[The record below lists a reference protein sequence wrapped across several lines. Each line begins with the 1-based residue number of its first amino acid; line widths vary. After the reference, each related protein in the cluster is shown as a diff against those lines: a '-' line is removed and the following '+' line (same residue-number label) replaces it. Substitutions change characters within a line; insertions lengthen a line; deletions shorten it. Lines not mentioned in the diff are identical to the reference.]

1 MRRKR
6 NKVFSFYGNEN
17 KEKDNKKIKYLS
29 LKHLFKIKTNTTTN
43 YSTIDSNTFNTITN
57 SYNTI
62 SNTFHT
68 LSNERNSF
76 KTEIHIPYQ
85 TKVQFTE
92 NSNLKTEESQLIK
105 HRRIIKSPTQRK
117 KQHSSTGIF
126 TKKQL
131 NMQKKVI
138 ESESKKPKRNRDYL
152 RIKSKQ
158 EYLKE
163 EENKKKLIKNQIKI
177 NFFKGL
183 EYEKK
188 ELIKNIKESH
198 KILKKQIIKTTSIT
212 LNENISLTKVIK
224 PLHLTEYLKYYQE
237 KLKLKKTNLYEV
249 IDKEKLEEIERTQK
263 INEHRIKNER
273 KKALHKKML
282 MIILTVAAHLTRS
295 KLSLSE
301 FIELHEQSLIKLSF
315 FKEDFNL
322 LKNAI
327 KDNDEKKVKFLIEQN
342 KFLCQMYDHF
352 NQTALH
358 VASKRKR
365 GEIIKIILKY
375 GAKIDVKDCV
385 GRTALHY
392 ACLYNNLENVEI
404 LLFELASPLIKD
416 NYNKQPGDYST
427 DSLIKF
433 FILRAKNL
441 IDLNLRRINFKESLK
456 AIRNGL
462 EFFFN
467 IPEDTLRK
475 MI

>member
-6 NKVFSFYGNEN
+6 NNVISI
-17 KEKDNKKIKYLS
+17 NKKEIEDKDDKNFKYLS
-29 LKHLFKIKTNTTTN
+29 LKHLFKNNTNTTTDF
-43 YSTIDSNTFNTITN
+43 STIDSNTFNTITN
-57 SYNTI
+57 TYNTI

-76 KTEIHIPYQ
+76 KTEVKIPYQ
-85 TKVQFTE
+85 TKVKFTKD
-92 NSNLKTEESQLIK
+92 SNLQTEEELIK
-105 HRRIIKSPTQRK
+105 HRRMIKSPTQRK

-126 TKKQL
+126 TQKQL
-131 NMQKKVI
+131 NKQKKTI
-138 ESESKKPKRNRDYL
+138 ESESKKPKRNKDYL

-158 EYLKE
+158 EYLEE
-163 EENKKKLIKNQIKI
+163 EENKKKEIKNQIKK
-177 NFFKGL
+177 NFIKVL
-183 EYEKK
+183 ENEKK
-188 ELIKNIKESH
+188 DLIKNLRESH
-198 KILKKQIIKTTSIT
+198 KILKDKISKNISIT
-212 LNENISLTKVIK
+212 LYDNISLSNEIK
-224 PLHLTEYLKYYQE
+224 SLNLTEYLKYYQE
-237 KLKLKKTNLYEV
+237 RLNSKKTNLYEV

-263 INEHRIKNER
+263 ITEHRIKNEK
-273 KKALHKKML
+273 KKALRKKIL
-282 MIILTVAAHLTRS
+282 IIILTLAAHLARS
-295 KLSLSE
+295 NLSLSDFLE
-301 FIELHEQSLIKLSF
+301 MHEQSLNKITF

-327 KDNDEKKVKFLIEQN
+327 KDNDEKKVKLLIEQN
-342 KFLCQMYDHF
+342 KFLCQMHDDF

-385 GRTALHY
+385 GRTPLHY

-416 NYNKQPGDYST
+416 HYNKQPGDYSS

-433 FILRAKNL
+433 FILRAKKL
-441 IDLNLRRINFKESLK
+441 MELNLRRINVKESLK
-456 AIRNGL
+456 SIRNGL
-462 EFFFN
+462 EFFFT
-467 IPEDTLRK
+467 IPEETLRK

>member
-163 EENKKKLIKNQIKI
+163 EENKKKI
-177 NFFKGL
+177 N
-183 EYEKK
+183 KK
-188 ELIKNIKESH
+188 SNK
-198 KILKKQIIKTTSIT
+198 
-212 LNENISLTKVIK
+212 
-224 PLHLTEYLKYYQE
+224 
-237 KLKLKKTNLYEV
+237 
-249 IDKEKLEEIERTQK
+249 
-263 INEHRIKNER
+263 
-273 KKALHKKML
+273 
-282 MIILTVAAHLTRS
+282 
-295 KLSLSE
+295 
-301 FIELHEQSLIKLSF
+301 
-315 FKEDFNL
+315 
-322 LKNAI
+322 
-327 KDNDEKKVKFLIEQN
+327 N
-342 KFLCQMYDHF
+342 KFFQ
-352 NQTALH
+352 
-358 VASKRKR
+358 
-365 GEIIKIILKY
+365 
-375 GAKIDVKDCV
+375 
-385 GRTALHY
+385 
-392 ACLYNNLENVEI
+392 
-404 LLFELASPLIKD
+404 
-416 NYNKQPGDYST
+416 
-427 DSLIKF
+427 
-433 FILRAKNL
+433 
-441 IDLNLRRINFKESLK
+441 RIG
-456 AIRNGL
+456 I
-462 EFFFN
+462 
-467 IPEDTLRK
+467 
-475 MI
+475 